1 MQATRLSV
9 SADESYMC
17 AAVAV
22 KCFNNTDAKE
32 FATRR
37 SHVKSGKALCVFAKC
52 LSFGHFIYTCICLIH
67 VQGFWQTILGIYSRA
82 FDALLSMA
90 RDFEAAPFYCCHRL
104 LKYTMDMILLP

>member
-52 LSFGHFIYTCICLIH
+52 LSFGHFIYTCICS
-67 VQGFWQTILGIYSRA
+67 ILY
-82 FDALLSMA
+82 LSDPCA
-90 RDFEAAPFYCCHRL
+90 RL
-104 LKYTMDMILLP
+104 LADDFGNLQQGV